1 MLGCR
6 FARCPFQSNVG
17 KSDVEQQDIDPRG
30 ENWQGACLA
39 WVGSTQAALILA
51 TWPLWWPP
59 VNVGAELASAR
70 WLFPQ
75 VPLIAAAR
83 ELPVWLDRVAV
94 VCWLLGLLGQT
105 LAGLW
110 LAWGP
115 SRNNSANARPWS
127 WLLQASVVC
136 CLVAWPV
143 LVVSNQHRFQAWAYL
158 AWWIGLFWL
167 LASRMSGKVPSD
179 PLGFVTRWR
188 WLAISVYFYS
198 AVSKFDVTFLQSL
211 GNQFATA
218 LWNLVSLSDLPM
230 DTVWPSSL
238 IFLFPLGELFLALGL
253 GSGYL
258 RRSFCLL
265 AFVMHGL
272 LLLILGPWGLQHQ
285 PGVLIWNLFFIGQ
298 AYLLFWPTEREKP
311 CEDTERPRS
320 SRLANLALYVVLL
333 WPLTQ
338 PWGWCDHWPAWELY
352 APRGNRIQVF
362 LASPA
367 WESATDLAE
376 FAADQP
382 SEQHGP
388 IWRELRLD
396 QWSLQQLHAPIYP
409 QDRFQLGVA
418 EYVLE
423 RVPQEQ
429 YVLIQW
435 YGPADRWSGKRE
447 QRLLRG
453 RREVKEFGQRFF
465 WNTRPR

>member
-1 MLGCR
+1 M
-6 FARCPFQSNVG
+6 
-17 KSDVEQQDIDPRG
+17 EQKDIDASVKK
-30 ENWQGACLA
+30 WQGACLA
-39 WVGSTQAALILA
+39 WVGSSQVALVLA
-51 TWPLWWPP
+51 TWPLWWPQ
-59 VNVGAELASAR
+59 VVGKAEMGNAP
-70 WLFPQ
+70 WPFPQ
-75 VPLIAAAR
+75 VPLIAAAA
-83 ELPVWLDRVAV
+83 ELPGWLDRAAVAL
-94 VCWLLGLLGQT
+94 WLLGLLGQT
-105 LAGLW
+105 LLGLG
-110 LAWGP
+110 LAWGQ
-115 SRNNSANARPWS
+115 SRVRSASGELRS
-127 WLLQASVVC
+127 RLLQASVIC
-136 CLVAWPV
+136 CLVAWPI
-143 LVVSNQHRFQAWAYL
+143 LVVGNQHRFQAWAYMT
-158 AWWIGLFWL
+158 WWIGLFWL
-167 LASRMSGKVPSD
+167 FASRTSFRVPAD
-179 PLGFVTRWR
+179 PMGFSTRWR

-211 GNQFATA
+211 GNQFATV
-218 LWNLVSLSDLPM
+218 LWNSLSSSDLPL
-230 DTVWPSSL
+230 DTVWPPSVIL
-238 IFLFPLGELFLALGL
+238 LFPFGELLLALGL
-253 GSGYL
+253 ASGCF

-272 LLLILGPWGLQHQ
+272 LLLILGPWGLHHQ
-285 PGVLIWNLFFIGQ
+285 PGVLVWNVFFIGQ
-298 AYLLFWPTEREKP
+298 AYLLFWPNGWEKRCNDDER
-311 CEDTERPRS
+311 RRS
-320 SRLANLALYVVLL
+320 SGFANLTLYFVLL

-367 WESATDLAE
+367 WESVDELAK

-418 EYVLE
+418 EYVLQ

-429 YVLIQW
+429 HVLIQW
-435 YGPADRWSGKRE
+435 YGPADRWTGKRQ

-453 RREVKEFGQRFF
+453 RRELKEFGERFF

>member
-1 MLGCR
+1 M
-6 FARCPFQSNVG
+6 
-17 KSDVEQQDIDPRG
+17 EQKDIDPSV

-39 WVGSTQAALILA
+39 WVGLTQIALVLV
-51 TWPLWWPP
+51 TWPLWWPQG
-59 VNVGAELASAR
+59 VVVAEMGNAP

-75 VPLIAAAR
+75 IPLIAAAT
-83 ELPVWLDRVAV
+83 ELPVWLDRAAV
-94 VCWLLGLLGQT
+94 VLWLLGLLGQT

-110 LAWGP
+110 LAWVQADNNVTNGRLS
-115 SRNNSANARPWS
+115 SRLMHAA
-127 WLLQASVVC
+127 VVC
-136 CLVAWPV
+136 SLVTWPI
-143 LVVSNQHRFQAWAYL
+143 LVVGNQHRFQAWAYL
-158 AWWIGLFWL
+158 AWWIGLLWL
-167 LASRMSGKVPSD
+167 LTSRKSGTASTD
-179 PLGFVTRWR
+179 PLGFVARWR

-198 AVSKFDVTFLQSL
+198 AVSKFDLTFLQSL

-218 LWNLVSLSDLPM
+218 LWNLVSRSNLPL
-230 DTVWPSSL
+230 DTIWPSSV
-238 IFLFPLGELFLALGL
+238 IFLFPLGELVLALGL
-253 GSGYL
+253 ASGYL
-258 RRSFCLL
+258 RRSFCML

-272 LLLILGPWGLQHQ
+272 LLLILGPLGLQHQ
-285 PGVLIWNLFFIGQ
+285 PGVLVWNLFFIGQ
-298 AYLLFWPTEREKP
+298 AYLLFWPTEREKRWNNA
-311 CEDTERPRS
+311 ERPQS
-320 SRLANLALYVVLL
+320 SRLASVALYFVLL

-367 WESATDLAE
+367 WESSDGLAQ

-396 QWSLQQLHAPIYP
+396 QWSLQQLRAPIYP

-418 EYVLE
+418 EYVLR

-429 YVLIQW
+429 HVLIQW
-435 YGPADRWSGKRE
+435 YGPADRWTGKRE

-453 RREVKEFGQRFF
+453 RRELKEFGERFF
-465 WNTRPR
+465 WNTLPR